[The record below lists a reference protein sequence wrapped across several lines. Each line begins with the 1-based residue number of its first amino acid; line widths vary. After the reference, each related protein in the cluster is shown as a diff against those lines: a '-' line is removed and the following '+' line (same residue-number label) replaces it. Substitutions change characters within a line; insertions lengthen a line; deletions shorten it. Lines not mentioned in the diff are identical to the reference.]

1 MKKRTTIALSIITA
15 VAAVSSPFIYVAAQQ
30 APEAPVQ
37 NTVQKVEAEPKKE
50 AEDTK
55 PAEIAPEQPVVAQE
69 APQTQNT
76 PAEPVAPVTPPAP
89 AQPVRENCDL
99 VYDYAWDHKVA
110 YAVCMAESSGNPYA
124 ANLQD
129 RHNGC
134 TGSFGLMQIAC
145 IHGGIIYD
153 PRANMDKVF
162 EIYTSTVNKGFDGW
176 RPWGAYTSGKYKAFM

>member
-30 APEAPVQ
+30 APEAPAQ
-37 NTVQKVEAEPKKE
+37 NIVQKVEPKKE
-50 AEDTK
+50 EVAETK
-55 PAEIAPEQPVVAQE
+55 SEEVAPEPPVVAQE
-69 APQTQNT
+69 APAVENA
-76 PAEPVAPVTPPAP
+76 PVEPVAPATPPA
-89 AQPVRENCDL
+89 QPVVRENCDL
-99 VYDYAWDHKVA
+99 VYNYAWDHKVA
-110 YAVCMAESSGNPYA
+110 YAVCMAESNGNPYA

-153 PRANMDKVF
+153 PKANMDKAF

-176 RPWGAYTSGKYKAFM
+176 RPWGAYTSGKYQAFM